1 VPEQPRVVPDAT
13 LSPAGLLTVALE
25 AARAAAAVIR
35 GFTPRLRDIV
45 WQEKGATDFVSEVDL
60 TAEKTILEVVRRH
73 VPHAAILAEESAST
87 MSPERLRSGVVFV
100 IDPLDGTT
108 NFLHGYPEY
117 AVSIGV
123 LVNGSLSAGVVLD
136 VPSDE
141 CFTATVGGG
150 AHLNGAPIRVSTID
164 NPQRSLF
171 ATGFP
176 FVRHEEIA
184 PYLEQLG
191 RVMAGASGVRRAG
204 AAAIDLASVACGR
217 FDGFWETRLSPWDIA
232 AGMLIVR
239 EAGGVV
245 TTIEGAECPVART
258 SVLAGSAA
266 MHPWLLKTIN
276 NAGNASERVG

>member
-1 VPEQPRVVPDAT
+1 MLEQPRVAT
-13 LSPAGLLTVALE
+13 DESLSPSNLLTIALE
-25 AARAAAAVIR
+25 AAQSAAGVIR
-35 GFTPRLRDIV
+35 EFTPRLREIV
-45 WQEKGATDFVSEVDL
+45 WQEKGVTDFVSEVDL
-60 TAEKTILEVVRRH
+60 TAEMRILEVVRGH
-73 VPHAAILAEESAST
+73 LPHAAILAEETSST
-87 MSPERLRSGVVFV
+87 ISEEAQRSGVVFV

-123 LVNGSLSAGVVLD
+123 LVHGVLTAGVVLD
-136 VPSDE
+136 VPAHE

-150 AHLNGAPIRVSTID
+150 AHLNGAPIHVSTIE
-164 NPQRSLF
+164 NPQRALF

-176 FVRHEEIA
+176 FARREEIP

-245 TTIEGAECPVART
+245 TTIEGTECPVART
-258 SVLAGSAA
+258 SVVAGSAV
-266 MHPWLLKTIN
+266 MHPWLLRTVN
-276 NAGNASERVG
+276 PV

>member
-1 VPEQPRVVPDAT
+1 VPEQPRIAPDAT
-13 LSPAGLLTVALE
+13 LSPARLLSVALE
-25 AARAAAAVIR
+25 AAQAAAAVIR
-35 GFTPRLRDIV
+35 EFTPRLRDIV

-60 TAEKTILEVVRRH
+60 TAEVRILEVVRRH

-87 MSPERLRSGVVFV
+87 ISAERQGAGIVFV

-123 LVNGSLSAGVVLD
+123 LVDGALTAGVVLD
-136 VPSDE
+136 VPAHE
-141 CFTATVGGG
+141 CFTATAGGG
-150 AHLNGAPIRVSTID
+150 AHLNGAPIHVSTID

-176 FVRHEEIA
+176 FVGQEEIA

-191 RVMAGASGVRRAG
+191 RVMGGASGVRRAG

-258 SVLAGSAA
+258 SVVAGSAV
-266 MHPWLLKTIN
+266 MHPWLLRTIN
-276 NAGNASERVG
+276 GV